1 MSARRGVTL
10 RSMVVGMIFSFL
22 AAFMAHVC
30 CNIVHGSSMAI
41 DHMPVAAISLF
52 FTLLV
57 ILHVLVRLLR
67 RRPLG
72 LDSDELLVVYIMS
85 FVACSVTTMGFG
97 SQILPILAAPQYY
110 ATPQNQWAETV
121 LPHAKSWIMP
131 QDEEAIRGFFEGLAP
146 GAPIPWRAWLRPL
159 ACWIPFILALYVVM
173 ICIPVI
179 MRRQWMERERLVF
192 PLAQLPMEMVRR
204 DEESGGFP
212 FFSNRLMWFGFSIPV
227 VVCCFV
233 GLHQYFPAVPAVNLA
248 WSVPTFRQT
257 QLLRFRIS
265 FPIIGFLYLV
275 NLDIGFSLWF
285 FALFSHVAAGTFK
298 VMGIASTENLGIYG
312 TQEAIFNHLG
322 TGAIVAFVLYGL
334 WMARAHLKDVFL
346 KTFTSRSSVDDS
358 GELLSYRTATVAS
371 LVCTAFMMVW
381 LMLSGLPPPMAFL
394 FVLLGLIIYYGL
406 TRIVIQAG
414 IPTLVAPGIAS
425 SQLVSAFGTGALG
438 NSGLV
443 SMAWTYV
450 YAADLR
456 TFVMAAA
463 ANSIRIAEGI
473 GKHRKRIFT
482 CLILA
487 ILISI
492 LTSLVVDL
500 HLAYR
505 YGGLNLRRWF
515 FVGGPKAP
523 FQFITTKILHPT
535 GPSLSGWLY
544 KLAGGGIMAV
554 LMLLK
559 ERLLWWP
566 LHPIGWTIGP
576 CWLMQQLWLS
586 VLIVWT
592 VKGLFLKLGG
602 PKLYRSGKPFFLGMV
617 LGQYVVAALWFVVD
631 LIAGMQGNSVFW
643 I

>member
-1 MSARRGVTL
+1 MAADRGVTV
-10 RSMVVGMIFSFL
+10 RAIAVGTLFSFL
-22 AAFMAHVC
+22 AAFMAHYC

-52 FTLLV
+52 FLLLGV
-57 ILHVLVRLLR
+57 LHVLIKVV

-72 LDSDELLVVYIMS
+72 LASGELLVVYIMS

-110 ATPQNQWAETV
+110 TTPQNQWAETV
-121 LPHAKSWIMP
+121 LPHARRWLVP
-131 QDEEAIRGFFEGLAP
+131 QDKEAIRAFFEGLAP
-146 GAPIPWRAWLRPL
+146 GVPVPWGAWALPL
-159 ACWIPFILALYVVM
+159 LCWLPFILSLYVMM

-204 DEESGGFP
+204 DKDTGAYP
-212 FFSNRLMWFGFSIPV
+212 FFSNRLMWLGFVIPV
-227 VVCCFV
+227 VVCSFV
-233 GLHQYFPAVPAVNLA
+233 GLHRYFPAVPAVDLA

-257 QLLRFRIS
+257 QSLRFRIS

-275 NLDIGFSLWF
+275 NLDIAFSLWF
-285 FALFSHVAAGTFK
+285 FALFSHVIAGSFK
-298 VMGIASTENLGIYG
+298 IMGVASTENLGIYG

-334 WMARAHLKDVFL
+334 WMARFHLRDVFL
-346 KTFTSRSSVDDS
+346 KAFTRGSSVDDS
-358 GELLSYRTATVAS
+358 GELLSYRTAVLS
-371 LVCTAFMMVW
+371 CLVCFAFMSVW
-381 LMLSGLPPPMAFL
+381 LTLSGLPPLMAVSFL
-394 FVLLGLIIYYGL
+394 VLALIIYYGL

-414 IPTLVAPGIAS
+414 VPTLVAPGIAS
-425 SQLVSAFGTGALG
+425 SQLISAFGTGALG
-438 NSGLV
+438 ESGLV
-443 SMAWTYV
+443 SLAWTYA

-456 TFVMAAA
+456 TFVMSAAS
-463 ANSIRIAEGI
+463 NSIRIAEGI
-473 GKHRKRIFT
+473 GKHRKRLFF
-482 CLILA
+482 CLLLA
-487 ILISI
+487 IVVSI
-492 LTSLVVDL
+492 VTSLVVDL

-523 FQFITTKILHPT
+523 FQFITMKILHPT

-554 LMLLK
+554 LMVLK
-559 ERLLWWP
+559 EHLLWWP

-586 VLIVWT
+586 IFIVWLL
-592 VKGLFLKLGG
+592 KGAFLKLGG
-602 PKLYRSGKPFFLGMV
+602 PKLYRSGKPFFFGMV
-617 LGQYVVAALWFVVD
+617 LGQYVVAAMWFIID
-631 LIAGMQGNSVFW
+631 LLCGMQGNSVFW